1 MDAARL
7 TSIPLFADLPA
18 EEVEIISTFSDERS
32 VPDGERI
39 VREGDF
45 SDQVS
50 VIEEGTAEVR
60 HGDDVVAR
68 LGAGDVFGEAGVLG
82 RSMRNADVV
91 ATSPVRLVTLTH
103 WDVKRVPETARRMRE
118 LAEKRAAASG
128 S

>member
-18 EEVEIISTFSDERS
+18 EEIEIISTFSEERS
-32 VPDGERI
+32 IPDGTRI

-45 SDQVS
+45 SDQLS

-60 HGDDVVAR
+60 HGDEVVAK

-82 RSMRNADVV
+82 KSMRNADVV
-91 ATSPVRLVTLTH
+91 ATAPLRLVTLTH
-103 WDVKRVPETARRMRE
+103 WDVKRIPAAAQRMRD
-118 LAEKRAAASG
+118 LAERRAAG
-128 S
+128 D

>member
-18 EEVEIISTFSDERS
+18 DEIASISTFSEERS
-32 VPDGERI
+32 VPDGTRI

-45 SDQVS
+45 SDQLS

-60 HGDDVVAR
+60 HGDEVVAS
-68 LGAGDVFGEAGVLG
+68 LGPGDVFGEAGVLG

-91 ATSPVRLVTLTH
+91 ATSPLRLVTLTH
-103 WDVKRVPETARRMRE
+103 WDVKRVPTAAQRMRE
-118 LAEKRAAASG
+118 LAERRAAAG